1 MEPDPRFV
9 VRPPEPEEDD
19 GAAVDW
25 GGPVVLGGAAVVV
38 VLVVVV
44 ALAISLS
51 GSGDHAP
58 AAGVVDTSWLDDK
71 ASGEVVYCSG
81 TDVSGS
87 QERSVREFNKSPDRS
102 TAFASF
108 VDNISPRAQEQRR
121 AYLDRMRQHACDV
134 VYLDVVYTPEFA
146 SRKLLYDM
154 TPYLEQDDRKASF
167 DRQMM
172 RTLSYDGK
180 LWGVPKQLDGGVLYY
195 RRDRGQAPRTWRTL
209 AAAAQPD
216 PGEPPRLRFQL
227 DAYEGLTVTFL
238 EIAYAAGAESIVSD
252 DGRTANVDQPGT
264 LAALRFLQR
273 SLRRRAVPESVTR
286 TGDRGSLWAFGVG
299 RAAFLR
305 AWPYVE
311 ARLKTDARTTTNATR
326 AARQKTAENFGV
338 VSLPPWTPEGQA
350 VGILGGHNLVIPRT
364 AKNPRG
370 ALRLIKFLTR
380 EDQILKD
387 AKEASQAPVLSTL
400 WTRDEVTQSA
410 ALAAVR
416 EEELRLRPLIPKY
429 WQVSREIYCGLRGVL
444 REGAAEA
451 TLVAALQRIQ
461 TRVQRVLDG
470 RAAPGDE
477 KKCP

>member
-9 VRPPEPEEDD
+9 VRPPEPED
-19 GAAVDW
+19 GRGAIDWRGPAVI
-25 GGPVVLGGAAVVV
+25 GGVV
-38 VLVVVV
+38 VLLVVLLLV
-44 ALAISLS
+44 IKPWRS
-51 GSGDHAP
+51 DDDTP

-71 ASGEVVYCSG
+71 ASGDVVYCSG

-87 QERSVREFNKSPDRS
+87 QKRSVRDFNESPDGS
-102 TAFASF
+102 TTFASF
-108 VDNISPRAQEQRR
+108 VDNISPRAEKQRR
-121 AYLDRMRQHACDV
+121 AYLDRMRQGACDV

-146 SRKLLYDM
+146 ARKLLYDM

-172 RTLSYDGK
+172 STLSYGGK

-195 RRDRGQAPRTWRTL
+195 RRDKQQAPRTWKAL

-216 PGEPPRLRFQL
+216 PGERPRLRFQL

-238 EIAYAAGAESIVSD
+238 EIAYAAGAEPIVSD
-252 DGRTANVDQPGT
+252 DGKTANVDQPET
-264 LAALRFLQR
+264 VAALRFLQR
-273 SLRRRAVPESVTR
+273 LIRRRAVPASVTR
-286 TGDRGSLWAFGVG
+286 LGDRGSLWAFGVG

-311 ARLKTDARTTTNATR
+311 ARLTTDARTTTNATR
-326 AARQKTAENFGV
+326 AARQNTARNFGV

-380 EDQILKD
+380 EDQVLKD
-387 AKEASQAPVLSTL
+387 AEAASMAPVLSTL

-410 ALAAVR
+410 ALTAVR
-416 EEELRLRPLIPKY
+416 GEDLRLRPLIPRY
-429 WQVSREIYCGLRGVL
+429 WQVSREIYCGLRGSLVT
-444 REGAAEA
+444 GAGDSS
-451 TLVAALQRIQ
+451 LQDIQ
-461 TRVQRVLDG
+461 LRVQRVLDG
-470 RAAPGDE
+470 RAEPGDE
-477 KKCP
+477 TTCPP